1 VSLSGFWLKFIDLM
15 VKEVD
20 DDAESV
26 AMVVLRHVVKI
37 VIIPIGAIAAEIKAC
52 PTAVITRA
60 LVSAMGEKAFIF

>member
-1 VSLSGFWLKFIDLM
+1 M

-20 DDAESV
+20 DDAKSV
-26 AMVVLRHVVKI
+26 AMVVLHVVKI

>member
-1 VSLSGFWLKFIDLM
+1 M

-26 AMVVLRHVVKI
+26 AMVVLHVVKI